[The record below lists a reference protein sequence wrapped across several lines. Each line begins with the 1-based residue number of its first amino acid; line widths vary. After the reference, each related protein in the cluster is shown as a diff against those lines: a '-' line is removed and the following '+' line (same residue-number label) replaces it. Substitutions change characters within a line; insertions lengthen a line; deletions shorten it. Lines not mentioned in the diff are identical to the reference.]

1 MKTQANP
8 LAQGIIREG
17 EIKLESLE
25 FNTKFWAKDPTLW
38 KQDDYHKNFI
48 VKFLGWQKVYDWTLE
63 RIEDILH
70 FAQEAKTHFKHCVV
84 MGLGGSSLA
93 PEVLRTVF
101 GKQEDWPELIVL
113 DTTNP
118 DWVGAARARINPAET
133 LFIFASKSGG
143 TVEPSSQFAYFYEEV
158 KKAGVQN
165 PGDNF
170 IAITDPGTGLEK
182 LAKNKKFRK
191 TFLNPADIG
200 GRFSAL
206 SMFGM
211 VPAAIMGVD
220 IKKLLTIAKEEAA
233 TFGPEA
239 PLKGNAALELGAFMG
254 ACAVNQTRDKL
265 TLLTPV
271 DFATFGLWA
280 EQLVAE
286 STGKEGK
293 GIVPVAGESLVPN
306 FTYRDDRFFVH
317 LSTGSED
324 DKKVAAYANQLAASE
339 MPVLTIYMQDKY
351 QLGAMFL
358 LWEIATAAAGAI
370 LAIDPFDQPN
380 VQAAKT
386 MTKEILAKLSKD
398 DVPAEVSTPLLA
410 AEDLKVKLDT
420 LGQDIYSLLESNDYL
435 ALLPY
440 VYPDADTE
448 KALLALRDKVMNKTK
463 RAVLFGYGPRY
474 LHSTGQLHKGD
485 GNNGV
490 FLILSAEPKDDIKIP
505 GQTYTFGQLCN
516 AQALGDYQ
524 ALQEKGRRVI
534 KIHLTQPVAEQIKK
548 ITDLF

>member
-17 EIKLESLE
+17 KIKLEALE

-38 KQDDYHKNFI
+38 KQDTYHKEFI

-63 RIEDILH
+63 RVDEVLA
-70 FAQEAKTHFKHCVV
+70 FAQEAKSTFKHCVV
-84 MGLGGSSLA
+84 MGMGGSSLA
-93 PEVLRTVF
+93 PEVIRTTF
-101 GKQEDWPELIVL
+101 GKQDGWPELIVL

-165 PGDNF
+165 PGSNF

-182 LAKNKKFRK
+182 LAQDKNFRK

-220 IKKLLTIAKEEAA
+220 IKKLLEIAKEEAA
-233 TFGPEA
+233 TFGPDA
-239 PLKGNAALELGAFMG
+239 ALKDNAAMELGAFMG

-265 TLLTPV
+265 TLLTPS
-271 DFATFGLWA
+271 DFSTFGLWA

-293 GIVPVAGESLVPN
+293 GIVPVAGESLIPN

-317 LSTGSED
+317 LSTGSDD
-324 DKKVAAYANQLAASE
+324 DKKLATYVSELSASE

-386 MTKEILAKLSKD
+386 MTKAVLTKLAKGN
-398 DVPAEVSTPLLA
+398 VPAEVSAPLLA
-410 AEDLKVKLDT
+410 AADLEVKLDT

-435 ALLPY
+435 AILPY
-440 VYPDADTE
+440 VYPDEETA
-448 KALLALRDKVMNKTK
+448 KALLSLRDKIMTKTK

-490 FLILSAEPKDDIKIP
+490 FLILSADPKEDIKIP

-516 AQALGDYQ
+516 AQALGDFQ
-524 ALQEKGRRVI
+524 ALQEKDRRVI
-534 KIHLTQPVAEQIKK
+534 KLHLTQPVAEQIKK